1 MTYEHE
7 IIFND
12 DSQEL
17 HLERNIFRLFLTSTT
32 IYLNKEDLEYLT
44 ELEIE
49 LHSIKRITSYK
60 K

>member
-12 DSQEL
+12 DSLQYV
-17 HLERNIFRLFLTSTT
+17 TSTT
-32 IYLNKEDLEYLT
+32 IYLNKEDLEYLE

-60 K
+60 IQKL

>member
-12 DSQEL
+12 DSLQYV
-17 HLERNIFRLFLTSTT
+17 TSTT
-32 IYLNKEDLEYLT
+32 IYLNKEDLEYLQE

-49 LHSIKRITSYK
+49 LHSIKKITSYK
-60 K
+60 I